1 MEVTTENVTVSWSQ
15 SPVASSSVA
24 LASLARWRRPPGSVA
39 GVQACVLPWP
49 GPRDT
54 MVQVTSS
61 LSKVQGPPVEVALVT
76 VMSRSEERGG
86 ERRDTAEGAEF
97 DTTTV

>member
-15 SPVASSSVA
+15 SPEASSSVA
-24 LASLARWRRPPGSVA
+24 HASLVRWPRAPGSVSVVTVTVA
-39 GVQACVLPWP
+39 DWP

-61 LSKVQGPPVEVALVT
+61 LSKLQGPPVEVALVT
-76 VMSRSEERGG
+76 VMSGG
-86 ERRDTAEGAEF
+86 MASVTKTPDTDEGPEF